1 MKNLMT
7 FEQFLNEAKEYSQKE
22 LETKVQEFLKKY
34 PSGKIPDSDVHKISE
49 ELNINTHE
57 LESIF
62 YKFAANYVNEDLNE
76 TKFFAFWQGKKH
88 EIDGKDLWDAKQK
101 AITMLKIP
109 KSKVGLL
116 AVVSAKSQE
125 QGDFM
130 FEDQVP
136 GGKGDETDENSVDYE
151 ELQVGQAVEKEHT
164 DDPQLAKEIALDHLT
179 EDPKYY
185 SKLIKSGIVD
195 EKEALDLA
203 KKFGW

>member
-7 FEQFLNEAKEYSQKE
+7 FDEFLNEAKEYSQKE

-34 PSGKIPDSDVHKISE
+34 PSGKIPDSDVHKFSE
-49 ELNINTHE
+49 ELNINTNE

-62 YKFAANYVNEDLNE
+62 YKFAANYVN
-76 TKFFAFWQGKKH
+76 
-88 EIDGKDLWDAKQK
+88 
-101 AITMLKIP
+101 
-109 KSKVGLL
+109 
-116 AVVSAKSQE
+116 
-125 QGDFM
+125 
-130 FEDQVP
+130 EDQVP